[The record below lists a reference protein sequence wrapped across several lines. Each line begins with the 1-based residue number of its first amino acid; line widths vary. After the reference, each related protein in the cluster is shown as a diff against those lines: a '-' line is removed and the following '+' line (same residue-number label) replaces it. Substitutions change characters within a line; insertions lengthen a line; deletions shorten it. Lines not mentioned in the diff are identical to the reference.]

1 MIGTASPDAKVGEEM
16 RWSNLPLPEAH
27 IAAIVMGAGMHF
39 LLPPRRLSP
48 GVARHR

>member
-1 MIGTASPDAKVGEEM
+1 M

-39 LLPPRRLSP
+39 LLPLAVPLSV
-48 GVARHR
+48 GRHG